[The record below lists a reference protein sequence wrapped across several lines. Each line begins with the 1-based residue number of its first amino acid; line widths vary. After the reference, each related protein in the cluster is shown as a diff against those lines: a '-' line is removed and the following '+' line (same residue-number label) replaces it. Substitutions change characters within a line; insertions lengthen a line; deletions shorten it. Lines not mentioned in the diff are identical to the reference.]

1 MKKIL
6 AITLAILIGVM
17 SFALAGCGKTDT
29 TDNKETEKPTAA
41 DSDLAYVKEKGK
53 LVIGITDWAP
63 MDYKENGEW
72 VGFDVEYGKA
82 VCAKLGVTPEFK
94 EIEWNSKEM
103 SLKTKE
109 IDCIWNG
116 MTITDAIMAAADVT
130 GAYMYNYQVIVVKD
144 NKTFNSIASLEGKTV
159 VAEQGSAG
167 ETAAKE
173 DAVLSKNYKPVRAQ
187 SDALLQVKSGQAD
200 ACVIDHIMADEMLAE
215 GKSYSDLSTIESVK
229 LGEESYGIA
238 FRTGS
243 DIVAEVDKITAELF
257 TNGTMKQIAD
267 KYDVTESLVQSFV
280 AGENK

>member
-1 MKKIL
+1 MKKVL
-6 AITLAILIGVM
+6 AVMLAMLIAVM
-17 SFALAGCGKTDT
+17 TFAFAGCGKNDT
-29 TDNKETEKPTAA
+29 ANNKGTEKPAA
-41 DSDLAYVKEKGK
+41 ESDLAYVKEKGK
-53 LVIGITDWAP
+53 LVIGVTDFDP

-72 VGFDVEYGKA
+72 TGFDVEYGKA

-94 EIEWNSKEM
+94 EIDWDSKEM

-116 MTITDAIMAAADVT
+116 MTITDAIKEAADVT

-173 DAVLSKNYKPVRAQ
+173 DAVLSKNYKPVRSQA
-187 SDALLQVKSGQAD
+187 DALLQVKSGQAD
-200 ACVIDHIMADEMLAE
+200 ACVIDHIMADEMLSE

-243 DIVAEVDKITAELF
+243 DIVAEVDKISAELF
-257 TNGTMKQIAD
+257 ENGTMQQIAE
-267 KYDVTESLVQSFV
+267 KYDLTESLVKSFV